1 MTAPPGDGCATQHP
15 HPNPGGPSPAPC
27 RSSTMGSVI
36 ELQGLRGARNAIG
49 HTGAPRQ
56 PISQKTLANYL
67 RPGHKSSGGLEVRF
81 EPDAGVEALLVAV
94 PEQELVDADRA
105 AGEAPGGDEA

>member
-1 MTAPPGDGCATQHP
+1 MVATLVGFP
-15 HPNPGGPSPAPC
+15 KLPKPI
-27 RSSTMGSVI
+27 VI

-67 RPGHKSSGGLEVRF
+67 SAAVVTFRFLELFRSH
-81 EPDAGVEALLVAV
+81 LLSA
-94 PEQELVDADRA
+94 PETTDGTE
-105 AGEAPGGDEA
+105 